1 MYATEYIVLSEH
13 DLIKE
18 PGQPQWSPSKNV
30 VKDLRTENRKLKD
43 QVIRKKLHL
52 FIIYQSFFKR
62 GILRSQYK
70 RPRFKLYSNLYK
82 KSRTKLF
89 YKKKT
94 TN

>member
-43 QVIRKKLHL
+43 QVIIKICT
-52 FIIYQSFFKR
+52 FYFFFQSFFK
-62 GILRSQYK
+62 
-70 RPRFKLYSNLYK
+70 
-82 KSRTKLF
+82 
-89 YKKKT
+89 
-94 TN
+94 